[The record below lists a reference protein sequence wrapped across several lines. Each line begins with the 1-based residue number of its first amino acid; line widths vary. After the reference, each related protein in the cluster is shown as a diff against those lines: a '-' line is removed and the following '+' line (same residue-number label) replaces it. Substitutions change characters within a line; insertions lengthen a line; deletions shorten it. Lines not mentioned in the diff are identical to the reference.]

1 MRPGGQEK
9 TDTGF
14 TARLSCAAN
23 WTVRIIGSAIFLAM
37 SWYAMRYTQ
46 YIPQFYSEKPVNTYD
61 SMLKNILV
69 LIMAVLAI
77 IVLFELEKRLP
88 VTLQTWVLRIM
99 PAALVIWIGVCGLW
113 WITMI
118 DRVPVGDQAF
128 IYGGASYF
136 IEGQYFFLE
145 KSNYCDMCP
154 HQLGLMALV
163 ELLFRFVGTYNYFAC
178 QLICVGMAV
187 GIGIFGYLLVRQIS
201 GNMAVAVAY
210 CLAMF
215 ACLPLIFYTSWVYGD
230 IPSIFFILLAA
241 YCLLK
246 YEKSGHGGYLAG
258 MSLSVLLAILVR
270 ENSIIMLIALCL
282 AAGVY
287 AIAHKDK
294 KLFIALAVSVVLPG
308 LVNAGIAKMY
318 QIRSGTEPL
327 GGMPAISYV
336 AMGMQESDGK
346 YGWYTQYCKE
356 VYWAADSDPELAARV
371 SRQDVKER
379 LKVFLNDP
387 SYAWLFYREKIL
399 SQWNQPMYQAMF
411 FSAQYEG
418 SDDASPDTI
427 DAKLHGQYLLKV
439 LAVCDRMQF
448 ILYVGML
455 CYYLF
460 AVRKKSNILQ
470 HMLAVTIIGGFFFS
484 ILWEAKARYI
494 FPYYVMMYPLAA
506 IGYWQALRQ
515 VTALIDKLRGRGE
528 EDNVIPFRRVA

>member
-1 MRPGGQEK
+1 MFK
-9 TDTGF
+9 KITYAGF
-14 TARLSCAAN
+14 TAKLSSAAN
-23 WTVRIIGSAIFLAM
+23 WTVRIMGTVIFLM
-37 SWYAMRYTQ
+37 LSWYAMRYTQ
-46 YIPQFYSEKPVNTYD
+46 YMPWYDLEKPVNIHD
-61 SMLKNILV
+61 SMAKNILA
-69 LIMAVLAI
+69 LAAAVLVIAG
-77 IVLFELEKRLP
+77 LFWLERRLS
-88 VTLQTWVLRIM
+88 VKARIWVPRIM
-99 PAALVIWIGVCGLW
+99 LAMLSIWIGGCGLW

-118 DRVPVGDQAF
+118 DRIPVGDQAF

-136 IEGQYFFLE
+136 IEGGYSFLA
-145 KSNYCDMCP
+145 KGAYCDMCP
-154 HQLGLMALV
+154 HQLGQMALV
-163 ELLFRFVGTYNYFAC
+163 ELLFRVVGTYNYFAC

-187 GIGIFGYLLVRQIS
+187 GIGILGYLLVRQMS
-201 GNMAVAVAY
+201 GHMAVAVGY
-210 CLAMF
+210 CMAMF
-215 ACLPLIFYTSWVYGD
+215 GCLPLIFYTGWVYGD
-230 IPSIFFILLAA
+230 IPSTFFMLFAA

-246 YEKSGHGGYLAG
+246 YEKSGHWRWLAG
-258 MSLSVLLAILVR
+258 LALTVLLAILVR

-287 AIAHKDK
+287 ALANMDK
-294 KLFIALAVSVVLPG
+294 KLLIALVISVVLPS
-308 LVNAGIAKMY
+308 LVYSGIYKIY
-318 QIRSGTEPL
+318 QIRSGTGPL

-336 AMGMQESDGK
+336 AMGMQENDGK

-356 VYWAADSDPELAARV
+356 VYWAADSDPELAAQV

-379 LKVFLNDP
+379 LKVFLDDP

-399 SQWNQPMYQAMF
+399 SQWNQPMYQSMF

-418 SDDASPDTI
+418 SEDASPDTI
-427 DAKLHGQYLLKV
+427 DAKLHGKYFLKV
-439 LAVCDRMQF
+439 LAICDRMQF
-448 ILYVGML
+448 VLYVGML

-470 HMLAVTIIGGFFFS
+470 HMLAATIIGGFFFS

-515 VTALIDKLRGRGE
+515 ITALIGKLRGRGE

>member
-1 MRPGGQEK
+1 MKQEK
-9 TDTGF
+9 SELNAKFAGN
-14 TARLSCAAN
+14 LNLAAI
-23 WTVRIIGSAIFLAM
+23 WTVRITGSIIFLAM

-46 YIPQFYSEKPVNTYD
+46 YIPQFYYEKPVNTFD
-61 SMLKNILV
+61 SMVKNILV
-69 LIMAVLAI
+69 LVFTVLAI
-77 IVLFELEKRLP
+77 MVLFKLEKRLSAM
-88 VTLQTWVLRIM
+88 VQTWVLRIM
-99 PAALVIWIGVCGLW
+99 PVLLSLWIGACGFW

-118 DRVPVGDQAF
+118 DRIPVGDQAF

-136 IEGQYFFLE
+136 IEGRFFFLE
-145 KSNYCDMCP
+145 KSGYCDMWP
-154 HQLGLMALV
+154 QQLGLIALI

-187 GIGIFGYLLVRQIS
+187 GIGILGYLLVRQVS
-201 GNMAVAVAY
+201 GHMAVAVAY

-215 ACLPLIFYTSWVYGD
+215 ACLPLILYTGWVYGD
-230 IPSIFFILLAA
+230 IPSTFFMLLSA
-241 YCLLK
+241 YGLLR
-246 YEKSGHGGYLAG
+246 YEKTGRWGWLVG
-258 MSLSVLLAILVR
+258 MVAAVVFAILMK
-270 ENSIIMLIALCL
+270 ENSLIMLIALCL
-282 AAGVY
+282 VAGVH
-287 AIAHKDK
+287 AISKKDK
-294 KLFIALAVSVVLPG
+294 RLFLALALSVILPW
-308 LVNAGIAKMY
+308 LVYAGIYKMY
-318 QIRSGTEPL
+318 QIRSGIGPL
-327 GGMPAISYV
+327 GGIPAISYV

-346 YGWYTQYCKE
+346 YGWFTQYCKE
-356 VYWAADSDPELAARV
+356 VYWAADSDPELAAQV

-387 SYAWLFYREKIL
+387 AYAWLFYREKIL
-399 SQWNQPMYQAMF
+399 SQWNQPMYQSMF

-418 SDDASPDTI
+418 SENASPDTI
-427 DAKLHGQYLLKV
+427 DAKLHGKYFLRV

-494 FPYYVMMYPLAA
+494 LPYYVMMYPLAA